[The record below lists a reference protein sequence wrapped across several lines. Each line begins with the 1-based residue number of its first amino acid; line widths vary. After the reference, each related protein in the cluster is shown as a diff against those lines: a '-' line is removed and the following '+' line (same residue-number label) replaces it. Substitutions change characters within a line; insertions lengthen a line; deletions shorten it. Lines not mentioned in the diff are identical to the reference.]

1 MNPEGKNKTLVP
13 MLIVFVGLGM
23 LAVIFLIGSS
33 RARVKPKEAIF
44 TKLNV
49 APLLYKSA
57 IKSHC
62 ANSEGSYLLPD
73 KARAV

>member
-49 APLLYKSA
+49 APL
-57 IKSHC
+57 
-62 ANSEGSYLLPD
+62 
-73 KARAV
+73 R